1 MFKLLNFMFYKILIN
16 GFQIK
21 SALQV
26 SVAVKVQKE
35 LTIMKYI
42 QWCNEN
48 NGFLTAILSITSLL
62 LSVTAIVV
70 SIMTARLPYKKKI
83 LLASSLTLGMTFQTK
98 ESVSVM
104 GMAAS
109 ATNVGNRP
117 IGIRYLGYAIKKDG
131 TYHCIYPISREFN
144 CNALLEPSKEIET
157 QFSKEELIKAFLQ
170 EAPNSK
176 LYIFARD
183 TQGSMYKRSAGTV
196 KKLLQNLGS

>member
-26 SVAVKVQKE
+26 SVAAKVQKE

-70 SIMTARLPYKKKI
+70 SIMTARLPYKKK
-83 LLASSLTLGMTFQTK
+83 S
-98 ESVSVM
+98 
-104 GMAAS
+104 
-109 ATNVGNRP
+109 
-117 IGIRYLGYAIKKDG
+117 YLRL
-131 TYHCIYPISREFN
+131 H
-144 CNALLEPSKEIET
+144 
-157 QFSKEELIKAFLQ
+157 
-170 EAPNSK
+170 
-176 LYIFARD
+176 
-183 TQGSMYKRSAGTV
+183 
-196 KKLLQNLGS
+196 

>member
-70 SIMTARLPYKKKI
+70 SIMTARLP
-83 LLASSLTLGMTFQTK
+83 
-98 ESVSVM
+98 
-104 GMAAS
+104 
-109 ATNVGNRP
+109 
-117 IGIRYLGYAIKKDG
+117 
-131 TYHCIYPISREFN
+131 
-144 CNALLEPSKEIET
+144 
-157 QFSKEELIKAFLQ
+157 
-170 EAPNSK
+170 
-176 LYIFARD
+176 
-183 TQGSMYKRSAGTV
+183 
-196 KKLLQNLGS
+196 

>member
-62 LSVTAIVV
+62 LSVTAIVI

-117 IGIRYLGYAIKKDG
+117 IGIRYLGYAIKKMEH
-131 TYHCIYPISREFN
+131 TIVYILSVE
-144 CNALLEPSKEIET
+144 S
-157 QFSKEELIKAFLQ
+157 LIVMH
-170 EAPNSK
+170 
-176 LYIFARD
+176 Y
-183 TQGSMYKRSAGTV
+183 
-196 KKLLQNLGS
+196 